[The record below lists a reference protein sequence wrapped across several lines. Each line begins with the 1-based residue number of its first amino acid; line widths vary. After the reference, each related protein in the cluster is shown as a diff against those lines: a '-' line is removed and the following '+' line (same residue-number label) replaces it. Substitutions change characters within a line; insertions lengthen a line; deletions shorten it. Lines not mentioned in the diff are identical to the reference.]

1 MVSGIDAAM
10 RRLSAEEGKNM
21 TRPRRTRRDRNQ
33 AALLAELEARGMVV
47 WDLSDLGG
55 KILDAIAFWRGRA
68 VPVEIKAPGCERDLT
83 DGERA
88 SIEALRGVGVEPV
101 VATRAE
107 DVTRRFEEGE

>member
-1 MVSGIDAAM
+1 
-10 RRLSAEEGKNM
+10 
-21 TRPRRTRRDRNQ
+21 
-33 AALLAELEARGMVV
+33 MVV

-107 DVTRRFEEGE
+107 DVLRRFERGS